1 MSIVDTDAYPFPA
14 REPFVSRR
22 KALQTAAHGF
32 GWLAFSALFG
42 SQSQGA
48 DGLPRP
54 HFLPRAK
61 RAVLL
66 FMDGGQS
73 QVDTLD
79 PKPRL
84 AAEHGQPFK
93 MKIDATQFDNVGTT
107 FSSPFKFHRHGESG
121 IPMSEIFPHLGR
133 VADDLC
139 VIRSLKAEFPEHA
152 QACYFIHSGHPLQG
166 RPSLGAWLNYGLGT
180 ENSNLPGYVVL
191 HGGVIP
197 LGGVEN
203 FSSGFLPPTFQ
214 GSFFDMFSG
223 GEIVSNITPGAR
235 TSTRD
240 KRALLTAADAD
251 FAKSLGGAAVAVEGA
266 IRNGETA
273 FAMQA
278 AVPEVADIGAES
290 EATQKLYGL
299 NSENKLTAQYGR
311 QCLLAR
317 RLLERGVR
325 FVELTCVR
333 GIRFVAPW
341 DDHEDI
347 KTGHAKNAAVV
358 DQPIA
363 ALIQDLKSR
372 GMFEDTLL
380 ICVGEFGRT
389 PFAQGSRGRDHNPQ
403 AMSMWLAGGGVKG
416 GTIYGA
422 TDEYGYRA
430 VENVVSVHDLH
441 ATILHQL
448 GFDHERLTY
457 RYSGRDFR
465 LTDVYGEV
473 VRDILS

>member
-1 MSIVDTDAYPFPA
+1 MTISPIDHSSPTIPGPQMT
-14 REPFVSRR
+14 RR
-22 KALQTAAHGF
+22 RALQLAAQGF
-32 GWLAFSALFG
+32 GWLAG
-42 SQSQGA
+42 SVLLNEQSRAGT
-48 DGLPRP
+48 GLPRP
-54 HFLPRAK
+54 HFAPRAK

-84 AAEHGQPFK
+84 TAEHGRPFQ
-93 MKIDATQFDNVGTT
+93 MKIDATQFDNIGTT
-107 FSSPFKFHRHGESG
+107 FGTPFKFHQHGESG

-133 VADDLC
+133 CADDLC
-139 VIRSLKAEFPEHA
+139 VIRSLQAEFPEHA
-152 QACYFIHSGHPLQG
+152 QACYFMHSGHPLQG
-166 RPSLGAWLNYGLGT
+166 RPSLGAWLNYGLGS

-203 FSSGFLPPTFQ
+203 FSSGFLPPTYQ
-214 GSFFDMFSG
+214 GSFFDLYSG
-223 GEIVSNITPGAR
+223 GEVVSNITPTPG
-235 TSTRD
+235 TSQRD
-240 KRALLTAADAD
+240 KRALLSAADAD
-251 FAKSLGGAAVAVEGA
+251 FARSLDGASAAVEAA

-278 AVPEVADIGAES
+278 AVPEVADISGES

-299 NSENKLTAQYGR
+299 RSDNKLTAQYAR

-341 DDHEDI
+341 DDHENI
-347 KTGHAKNAAVV
+347 KDGHTKNAAVV

-363 ALIQDLKSR
+363 ALIQDLKAR
-372 GMFEDTLL
+372 GILDDTLL
-380 ICVGEFGRT
+380 ICAGEFGRT

-403 AMSMWLAGGGVKG
+403 AMSIWLAGGGIKG

-430 VENVVSVHDLH
+430 VENIVTVHDLH
-441 ATILHQL
+441 ATILHLL

-465 LTDVYGEV
+465 LTDVYGDV
-473 VRDILS
+473 VRDILA

>member
-1 MSIVDTDAYPFPA
+1 MSNTAIDPSPSPNHGPLCT
-14 REPFVSRR
+14 RR
-22 KALQTAAHGF
+22 RALQTAAHGF

-42 SQSQGA
+42 GSASGA

-54 HFLPRAK
+54 HFVPRAK

-84 AAEHGQPFK
+84 TAEHGQPFK
-93 MKIDATQFDNVGTT
+93 MKIDATQFDNVGTA
-107 FSSPFKFHRHGESG
+107 FGSPFQFHQRGECG
-121 IPMSEIFPHLGR
+121 TPMSEIFPHLGQ

-152 QACYFIHSGHPLQG
+152 QACYFMHSGHPLQG
-166 RPSLGAWLNYGLGT
+166 RPSLGAWINYGLGT

-203 FSSGFLPPTFQ
+203 FSSGFLPPTYQ
-214 GSFFDMFSG
+214 GSFFDMYSG
-223 GEIVSNITPGAR
+223 GEIVSNITPTAN
-235 TSTRD
+235 TSKRD
-240 KRALLTAADAD
+240 KRALLAAADAE
-251 FAKSLGGAAVAVEGA
+251 FAKSLGGAGAAVEAA

-278 AVPEVADIGAES
+278 AVPEVADFKSES
-290 EATQKLYGL
+290 ESTHKLYGT
-299 NSENKLTAQYGR
+299 NSENKLMAQYAR

-341 DDHEDI
+341 DDHEDL

-363 ALIQDLKSR
+363 ALIRDLKSR
-372 GMFEDTLL
+372 GMFDDTLL

-403 AMSMWLAGGGVKG
+403 AMSMWLAGGGIKG
-416 GTIYGA
+416 GIVHGA
-422 TDEYGYRA
+422 TDEYGYRV
-430 VENVVSVHDLH
+430 VENPVTVHDLH

-473 VRDILS
+473 VKDILS